1 MRTSNKSLVMRD
13 LDRLFQRGIAA
24 CKDGALIDRFI
35 ADGNELAFEALVAR
49 HGPMVRGVC
58 RRLLV
63 NPNDVDD
70 AFQATFLILVRKARQ
85 LRDPDRLGPWLYGVA
100 KRVATKARTRRPV
113 TGRAAVDTCSA
124 RSPRLSGST

>member
-1 MRTSNKSLVMRD
+1 MSTSPKASVLQD

-24 CKDGALIDRFI
+24 SGDGALVDRFLV
-35 ADGNELAFEALVAR
+35 DGNESAFEALVAR

-63 NPNDVDD
+63 NPHDVDD
-70 AFQATFLILVRKARQ
+70 AFQATFLVLVRKAKQ

-100 KRVATKARTRRPV
+100 RRVATKTRTRRRPS
-113 TGRAAVDTCSA
+113 SA
-124 RSPRLSGST
+124 RTTG